1 MTRVEE
7 CTKAEMG
14 VGAAIAM
21 GSHGEKGYKALFV
34 MKVRTN
40 IIDKILETTSEEKKV
55 KSG

>member
-1 MTRVEE
+1 
-7 CTKAEMG
+7 MG

-40 IIDKILETTSEEKKV
+40 MTAKILETISEEKKV

>member
-1 MTRVEE
+1 
-7 CTKAEMG
+7 MG

-40 IIDKILETTSEEKKV
+40 MIAKILETTLEEKKV